1 MNKALILFFTERRA
15 IIFPH
20 IEKIV
25 KCKPTQPI
33 NGIHKQFLWYF
44 KENNGKVC
52 TDFGYTCQLIRK
64 IVIKSFFTT
73 LRLLENTLKR
83 AEPPVQTPF
92 IPSSRYV
99 GIPSRGKSI
108 TFV

>member
-64 IVIKSFFTT
+64 NSYQIILHNPAFIRKHIKKSRASGTNSIYPFF
-73 LRLLENTLKR
+73 
-83 AEPPVQTPF
+83 
-92 IPSSRYV
+92 
-99 GIPSRGKSI
+99 
-108 TFV
+108 